1 MKTYQDWLKVADGSD
16 EERMQFVRACINE
29 HKSDPEVIFAQD
41 AQQYDDGLNPTI
53 MRYQKFI
60 YNALGQRVPDLVSA
74 NHKIASKIF
83 GRINTQAVLTQLGN
97 GISFNNEDTEKKLE
111 TDEHLFLTEMMDLF
125 RTAMVQKVA
134 YGFWNL
140 DHLETYSFTE
150 FKELVDEEDGA
161 IKAGIRYW
169 QIDATKPLRATLF
182 ELDGYTDYIW
192 QKDSTKGEILHPK
205 RPYIIKIRKNEVDGE
220 EIYDGDNYPTFPV
233 IPLYLNKSK
242 ISTLLGLKNKI
253 DALDLISSGYVND
266 TDDLNIIYWTV
277 TNSGGMADTD
287 LISVLDKLRKVHATQ
302 LDDDQQLQSHTVD
315 MPYLSREAILDR
327 LEQQIYKDA
336 MALNV
341 YDLASGAIT
350 ATQIKAAYEP
360 LNEKLDMFEIY
371 LTSFIKKV
379 LRLAGID
386 DTPSY
391 TRSIIVNAA
400 EEIQAVVS
408 GAVYLNADYVMEKI
422 MTILGDADK
431 IETYR
436 DKEDT
441 ANLERMALGQQEAT
455 EEEEE
460 VEEEDDA
467 MAGVLSQL
475 EEMLEELEAEDG
487 E

>member
-1 MKTYQDWLKVADGSD
+1 
-16 EERMQFVRACINE
+16 
-29 HKSDPEVIFAQD
+29 
-41 AQQYDDGLNPTI
+41 
-53 MRYQKFI
+53 
-60 YNALGQRVPDLVSA
+60 
-74 NHKIASKIF
+74 
-83 GRINTQAVLTQLGN
+83 
-97 GISFNNEDTEKKLE
+97 
-111 TDEHLFLTEMMDLF
+111 
-125 RTAMVQKVA
+125 
-134 YGFWNL
+134 
-140 DHLETYSFTE
+140 
-150 FKELVDEEDGA
+150 
-161 IKAGIRYW
+161 
-169 QIDATKPLRATLF
+169 
-182 ELDGYTDYIW
+182 
-192 QKDSTKGEILHPK
+192 
-205 RPYIIKIRKNEVDGE
+205 
-220 EIYDGDNYPTFPV
+220 
-233 IPLYLNKSK
+233 
-242 ISTLLGLKNKI
+242 
-253 DALDLISSGYVND
+253 
-266 TDDLNIIYWTV
+266 
-277 TNSGGMADTD
+277 
-287 LISVLDKLRKVHATQ
+287 
-302 LDDDQQLQSHTVD
+302 
-315 MPYLSREAILDR
+315 
-327 LEQQIYKDA
+327 

-441 ANLERMALGQQEAT
+441 ANLERMVLGQQEAT